1 MATQAPT
8 TDIRVKIGRRFAN
21 LSFHSDG
28 GMRIQYPSADPIHLH
43 KSDLKN
49 SILGPSAAAVCLNSP
64 RIVAPGTKR
73 PVPSIVFSTTTKDAF
88 DALANGLLHMGSVD
102 ARHAPH
108 MSTVCERTSVQILP
122 GNSVVVWTASGCK
135 LCPAEHIVL
144 QRTKGGMSTYDVHIL
159 HQGCDTVTT
168 VDMLPHSTMAS
179 WEDHMGES
187 HVFDAGADP
196 ISNRLIQGLYDD
208 EGGWVVSE
216 AFSCTSSEED
226 DELSSTYGTGDEGM
240 VESSESC
247 DEESAEESDSME
259 ESDSAEES
267 DSEDSS

>member
-1 MATQAPT
+1 MQ
-8 TDIRVKIGRRFAN
+8 
-21 LSFHSDG
+21 
-28 GMRIQYPSADPIHLH
+28 IQYPSAAPIRLH

-49 SILGPSAAAVCLNSP
+49 SILGPSTAAVCLASP

-122 GNSVVVWTASGCK
+122 GNSVVVWTASGCTF
-135 LCPAEHIVL
+135 CPAEHIVL

-196 ISNRLIQGLYDD
+196 ISKRLIQGLYDPED
-208 EGGWVVSE
+208 GWVVSD
-216 AFSCTSSEED
+216 AFDCTSSEEEGD
-226 DELSSTYGTGDEGM
+226 LSSNYATGDEGM

-247 DEESAEESDSME
+247 DEESEEDSEIE
-259 ESDSAEES
+259 EDSESEE
-267 DSEDSS
+267 DNESEDSC

>member
-21 LSFHSDG
+21 LSFHSEG
-28 GMRIQYPSADPIHLH
+28 GMQIQYPSADPIHLH

-49 SILGPSAAAVCLNSP
+49 SILGPSTAAVCLASP

-88 DALANGLLHMGSVD
+88 DTLADGLLRLGSVD

-122 GNSVVVWTASGCK
+122 GIAVVVWTPSGCTF
-135 LCPAEHIVL
+135 CPAEHVVL

-159 HQGCDTVTT
+159 HKGCDTVTT
-168 VDMLPHSTMAS
+168 VDMLPHSTMAY
-179 WEDHMGES
+179 WADAMGES
-187 HVFDAGADP
+187 NVFDAGADP
-196 ISNRLIQGLYDD
+196 ISKRLIQGLYDPED
-208 EGGWVVSE
+208 GWALDD
-216 AFSCTSSEED
+216 AFSYTSSEEEGD
-226 DELSSTYGTGDEGM
+226 LSSNYATGEEDM
-240 VESSESC
+240 VESSESS
-247 DEESAEESDSME
+247 DEESEEDSE
-259 ESDSAEES
+259 IEQDSE
-267 DSEDSS
+267 SEDSC